1 MVHIWCFEEPRKI
14 KSLENRRVTVDVF
27 HVANV
32 NVVSSN
38 LIGIILQKLDWLEL
52 IGRFCVQLSYEALLC
67 SSVG

>member
-1 MVHIWCFEEPRKI
+1 M
-14 KSLENRRVTVDVF
+14 DVF